1 MVFGKKVG
9 PYFILLLSDQQTN
22 KEGVM
27 VRQAFAEIFRKDIA
41 FCKNRVTYGFGVASG
56 FWMG

>member
-27 VRQAFAEIFRKDIA
+27 VRQVFAEIFRIDIA
-41 FCKNRVTYGFGVASG
+41 FFKNRFTYGFGVASG

>member
-9 PYFILLLSDQQTN
+9 PYFILLLSDQQMN
-22 KEGVM
+22 KEGVI
-27 VRQAFAEIFRKDIA
+27 VRQVFAEIFRKDIV
-41 FCKNRVTYGFGVASG
+41 FCKNRVAYGFGVASG